1 MDRVKQAHKES
12 TDTATQIL
20 DVAERLVQIRGFNA
34 FSYTDVAGELG
45 LTNAALHYHFPSKAE
60 LGEALIARYTI
71 RFTGALA
78 EIDESHSD
86 PLRKLAAYTG
96 LYATVLRSQRM
107 CLCGMLAADHET
119 LSPGMQGAVADFF
132 ERNERWL
139 AEVLKQGRDDGTLSF
154 PGSPLEEARSIVS
167 GLEGAMLIARSIGD
181 IKRFNAAASHLLTA
195 LRP

>member
-1 MDRVKQAHKES
+1 MEQVKQARVDS

-34 FSYTDVAGELG
+34 FSYADVAGELG

-60 LGEALIARYTI
+60 LGEALITRYAI
-71 RFTGALA
+71 RFMAALA
-78 EIDESHSD
+78 EIDESSVD
-86 PLRKLAAYTG
+86 PLRKLDAYAG
-96 LYATVLRSQRM
+96 LYAGVLQSQRM
-107 CLCGMLAADHET
+107 CLCGMLAADYET
-119 LSPGMQGAVADFF
+119 LSPGMQSAVADFF

-139 AEVLKQGRDDGTLSF
+139 AEVLKQGRDHGELTF
-154 PGSPLEEARSIVS
+154 PGPPLEEARLIVS

-181 IKRFNAAASHLLTA
+181 IKRFKSAASHLLAA